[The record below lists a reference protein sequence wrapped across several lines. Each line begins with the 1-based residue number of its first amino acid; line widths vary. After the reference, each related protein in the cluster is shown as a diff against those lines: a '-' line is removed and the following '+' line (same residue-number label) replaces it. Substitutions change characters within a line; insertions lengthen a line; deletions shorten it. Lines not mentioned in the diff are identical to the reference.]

1 MPELKR
7 PANKRE
13 NPPEKVKRGT
23 KGPMAGKMTM
33 PSPTRGRPYGERTLN
48 RPVPGLM
55 APHKGRRNPV
65 KDGY

>member
-7 PANKRE
+7 PVNKRE

-33 PSPTRGRPYGERTLN
+33 PSPTRVRRFASTLN